1 MPAAAAIAQKI
12 QKIKLLILDVDG
24 VLTDG
29 KIWLTP
35 DGAEMKS
42 FHTHD
47 GMGIKNLQNAGIP
60 VAVISS
66 RTSPI
71 VTTRMQE
78 LGVKYI
84 YQGQASKTAAFEA
97 LLSLLNLSKDAV
109 AYVGDDLPDLPV
121 MNQVGFSI
129 AVANAVARVKQQSD
143 WETQQTGGHGAV
155 REVCDLLLQRQQ

>member
-1 MPAAAAIAQKI
+1 MLDAIAQKI
-12 QKIKLLILDVDG
+12 EKIKLLILDVDG

-35 DGAEMKS
+35 DGNEMKS

-47 GMGIKNLQNAGIP
+47 GMGIKNLQNAGIA

-66 RTSPI
+66 RNSPI

-78 LGVKYI
+78 LGVQHI
-84 YQGQASKTAAFEA
+84 YQGQVSKIAAFEE

-121 MNQVGFSI
+121 MAQVGLSI

-143 WETQQTGGHGAV
+143 WETQQTGGYGAV
-155 REVCDLLLQRQQ
+155 REVCDLILQRQR

>member
-1 MPAAAAIAQKI
+1 MLAAIAQKI
-12 QKIKLLILDVDG
+12 EKIKLLILDVDG

-35 DGAEMKS
+35 DGNEMKS

-47 GMGIKNLQNAGIP
+47 GMGIKNLQNAGIA

-66 RTSPI
+66 RNSAI

-78 LGVKYI
+78 LGVQHI
-84 YQGQASKTAAFEA
+84 YQGQVSKIAAFEE

-121 MNQVGFSI
+121 MTQVGLSI

-143 WETQQTGGHGAV
+143 WETQQIGGYGAV
-155 REVCDLLLQRQQ
+155 REVCDLILQRQR